1 MWPSVHV
8 IRSPSVSFLISIGCI
23 VAAVVIAGGILYT
36 SHFTTPNGGLRGRLS
51 TALRHQTA
59 RDTVVGSGGAR
70 PPTSRS
76 PGGQTMGRLSEAEI
90 QARLGQLPGWQV
102 TEGVLRKLFTFSA
115 FSEGIRFVDRVAELA
130 DAADHHPDIDIRYT
144 KVVMSLMTHSA
155 GAITEK
161 DFALAS
167 QIDQAAST

>member
-1 MWPSVHV
+1 
-8 IRSPSVSFLISIGCI
+8 
-23 VAAVVIAGGILYT
+23 
-36 SHFTTPNGGLRGRLS
+36 
-51 TALRHQTA
+51 
-59 RDTVVGSGGAR
+59 
-70 PPTSRS
+70 
-76 PGGQTMGRLSEAEI
+76 MGRLSEEDF

-102 TEGVLRKLFTFSA
+102 TNGTLRKLFAFST

-161 DFALAS
+161 DFALAR
-167 QIDQAAST
+167 QINQAAST